1 MKSMLKTCF
10 LFFVI
15 FVVLCGVVYPFLITG
30 LAEVLFPFQANGSLL
45 QKEGKVIGSKL
56 VGQNYTS
63 DKYFQGRLCTEE
75 VSGGSNLGPTNQSW
89 LNEVKKRVKNIKS
102 KNKLPDHQIVP
113 SDLVTDSASGL
124 DPHISKAAAYLQIP
138 RVAKARNVS
147 SDRIKEMV
155 DQEMKESSPSFFG
168 EEMINVLQLNL
179 KLDNFFK

>member
-1 MKSMLKTCF
+1 MKSILKTCF

-15 FVVLCGVVYPFLITG
+15 FFVLCGIVYPFLITG

-63 DKYFQGRLCTEE
+63 DKYFQGRSCTTD

-89 LNEVKKRVKNIKS
+89 LNEVKKRIKNIKS

-113 SDLVTDSASGL
+113 SDLKSCCLLAN
-124 DPHISKAAAYLQIP
+124 PPCCQSKECIKRSNQ
-138 RVAKARNVS
+138 RNGRS
-147 SDRIKEMV
+147 RNEREFPI
-155 DQEMKESSPSFFG
+155 FFW
-168 EEMINVLQLNL
+168 
-179 KLDNFFK
+179 